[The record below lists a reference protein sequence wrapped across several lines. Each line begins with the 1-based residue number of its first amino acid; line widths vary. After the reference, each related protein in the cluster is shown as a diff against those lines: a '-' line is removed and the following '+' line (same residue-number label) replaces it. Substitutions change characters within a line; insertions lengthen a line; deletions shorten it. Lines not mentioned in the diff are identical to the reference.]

1 MIFVGIF
8 IIPASGHYPGWWALL
23 PVVGTALIIWAGQHA
38 WINRKVLADQK
49 LVFIGLI
56 SYPLYLWHW
65 PLIVIGQA
73 IVRNY
78 SGPINHYER
87 TATIAAVV
95 ISFLFS
101 WLTFEFV
108 ERPIR
113 ARRLI
118 IYLPRIAVVSAAC
131 LTVVALLALVT
142 LRNQGFPER
151 YPKEIR
157 AFLAPLILAD

>member
-108 ERPIR
+108 ERR
-113 ARRLI
+113 SGRRLI
-118 IYLPRIAVVSAAC
+118 IYPPRIAVISSRF
-131 LTVVALLALVT
+131 TVVALLAFVT
-142 LRNQGFPER
+142 LRNQIPSGTR
-151 YPKEIR
+151 T
-157 AFLAPLILAD
+157 AFIPAYFGTHP